1 MAWYSS
7 SFSRRILKDCQEKA
21 LEAANEAIDENYD
34 LTLSYLNSFYGS
46 YYPDY
51 YIRTNDGGNDST
63 GGSLYDSLELE
74 WARIVGNKVKG
85 RVYYNYAGKGY
96 VSRGKHGINPSM
108 FRVIS
113 WIESGSIPCRPV
125 ATPSI
130 WRVPKASFKDNINSA
145 FSKYFHR

>member
-7 SFSRRILKDCQEKA
+7 SFSKRILKDCEEKA
-21 LEAANEAIDENYD
+21 LQAANEALDENYD

-46 YYPDY
+46 YSPERYT
-51 YIRTNDGGNDST
+51 RTNDGGEYST
-63 GGSLYDSLELE
+63 GGSLYDSLEVE

-85 RVYYNYAGKGY
+85 RVYYDYAGKGY
-96 VSRGKHGINPSM
+96 ISYYPSGINPSM
-108 FRVIS
+108 FKVIG
-113 WIESGSIPCRPV
+113 WIESGGIPCRPV

-130 WRVPKASFKDNINSA
+130 WRVPKASFKDNLNSA